1 MSLSNPITIN
11 SQNLRDIMSEWS
23 FFCDIRHAIHQLP
36 ELGFEEFETSKLIAE
51 LLTTWGYTVHQGLAK
66 TGIVATLKIG
76 DGGKTIGLRAD
87 MDALPIIENTGKSY
101 QSHINGRFH
110 GCGHDGHSTILLAC
124 AKQLAKTKNFNG
136 TVNLIFQPAEEL
148 LCGGRIMLEDGLFDQ
163 FPCDVIFA
171 MHNMPRLNTGEFY
184 FKTGAIMASSDTIH
198 IHIKGVGSHGAMPEY
213 GIDATLV
220 ACHIAIALQSIVS
233 RNVSPLDQAV
243 ITVGQL
249 TSGNAP
255 NVVNDSAL
263 LKLSVRTLSSSVR
276 QNVLKRI
283 EEVVNFQAQ
292 SFGATAEIEHVNG
305 CPPAVNGDDAT
316 AFAIKVAQN
325 LVGVDKVHTDI
336 APLMGSEDFAFM
348 LEANP
353 NGNYCFVGNGGGEG
367 ACMVHNPAY
376 DFNDEIIAPAA
387 AYFCGLVENYLKD

>member
-1 MSLSNPITIN
+1 MDEQSY
-11 SQNLRDIMSEWS
+11 
-23 FFCDIRHAIHQLP
+23 FCNIRHTIHQYP
-36 ELGFEEFETSKLIAE
+36 ELGFEEVKTSNLIVE
-51 LLTTWGYTVHQGLAK
+51 MLTKWGYTVHQGLAK
-66 TGIVATLKIG
+66 TGVVATLKNG
-76 DGGKTIGLRAD
+76 NGNKTIGLRAD
-87 MDALPIIENTGKSY
+87 MDALPIIENTGKPY
-101 QSHINGRFH
+101 QSRITGKFH

-136 TVNLIFQPAEEL
+136 IVHLIFQPAEEL
-148 LCGGRIMLEDGLFDQ
+148 LYGGRVMLEDGLFDQ

-171 MHNMPRLNTGEFY
+171 MHNMPRLNAGEFY

-198 IHIKGVGSHGAMPEY
+198 VHVKGVGSHGAMPEY

-249 TSGNAP
+249 ISGNLP

-263 LKLSVRTLSSSVR
+263 LKLSVRTLNPKVR

-283 EEVVNFQAQ
+283 KEVVDFQSQ
-292 SFGATAEIEHVNG
+292 SFGAIAEIEHVNG
-305 CPPAVNGDDAT
+305 CPPTINGNEAT

-325 LVGVDKVHTDI
+325 LVGIDKVHTDI
-336 APLMGSEDFAFM
+336 SPLMSSEDFAFM

-353 NGNYCFVGNGGGEG
+353 NGNYCFVGNGGEEE
-367 ACMVHNPAY
+367 ACMVHNSAY